1 MAAYEEEIECLFRDE
16 YDHHSIVLREADQ
29 PGCDYFTFKV
39 AGYSDDHL
47 GYGRARERDLRA
59 RQHPSRVVPE
69 SARVIVSF
77 LSQKAASLAR
87 RGHGEGS

>member
-1 MAAYEEEIECLFRDE
+1 VAAYEEEIEWLFRDE

-47 GYGRARERDLRA
+47 GYGRASGTRS
-59 RQHPSRVVPE
+59 SR
-69 SARVIVSF
+69 
-77 LSQKAASLAR
+77 KATPLASR
-87 RGHGEGS
+87 S